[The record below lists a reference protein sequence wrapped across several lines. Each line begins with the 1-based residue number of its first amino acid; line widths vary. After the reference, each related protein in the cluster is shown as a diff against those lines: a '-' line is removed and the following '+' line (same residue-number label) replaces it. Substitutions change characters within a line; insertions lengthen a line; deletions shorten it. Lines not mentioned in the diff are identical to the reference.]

1 MDLALTPLTIL
12 TLKMSS
18 QKVLEKR
25 VLDLQTK
32 LNHKTELLNRI
43 LTAENKLS
51 SQYYWLEKFVRES
64 PFVEEGYG
72 VDVILEEFDCFFEV
86 VQEVLVELKK

>member
-1 MDLALTPLTIL
+1 
-12 TLKMSS
+12 MSS

-43 LTAENKLS
+43 LTAEEKLS
-51 SQYYWLEKFVRES
+51 SQYYWLEKFVRDSVWEAH
-64 PFVEEGYG
+64 GYG
-72 VDVILEEFDCFFEV
+72 IDTVSEELDKFAEVIQKVKE
-86 VQEVLVELKK
+86 ELKNVR